1 MTTEKEDKLLPPE
14 NWENTS
20 TLVAWS
26 MAELSICPLHEGKEL
41 LAAQERLDH
50 GPWAGGRTGRS
61 C

>member
-1 MTTEKEDKLLPPE
+1 MTAEKEDKLLPPE

-26 MAELSICPLHEGKEL
+26 MAELSVCPLLEGRDL
-41 LAAQERLDH
+41 LMARERLDH
-50 GPWAGGRTGRS
+50 GPPAGSRSGRS